1 MNITIP
7 QTYEEL
13 NEQQR
18 GALCRI
24 LLTLTNEEETPLRI
38 IKTLISHLPNRTQQ
52 KLLQEVPFTA
62 LWQYAEP
69 FLTTEKLYHFPS
81 LSLGEVVGN
90 CRVSEQGVRSP
101 APRLANL
108 TIKQFSVAD
117 SIYYRLR
124 LSQYQDELLLRQL
137 MASLYNLPDT
147 PFDVL
152 NLPQVAEHTDKAA
165 ITTAYEVAF
174 AYTCCREYIIKRFPK
189 IFTVKDD
196 KKETKDEG
204 SSFVFRNSSLK
215 SYTPFSKIISVMAM
229 DKHQPLG
236 NWHQC
241 NATRVYDFFEVL
253 TESILQAEQ
262 QEKK

>member
-13 NEQQR
+13 SEQQR
-18 GALCRI
+18 GALCKI
-24 LLTLTNEEETPLRI
+24 LLTLDNTEKTPVRI
-38 IKTLISHLPNRTQQ
+38 IQILLSHLPNHTQQ
-52 KLLQEVPFTA
+52 QLLQEVPFTT

-69 FLTTEKLYHFPS
+69 FLSTEKLYHFRE
-81 LSLGEVVGN
+81 LTKMIA
-90 CRVSEQGVRSP
+90 P

-117 SIYYRLR
+117 SLYYRLR

-147 PFDVL
+147 HFDVL

-174 AYTCCREYIIKRFPK
+174 AYTCCREYIIGKYPK
-189 IFTVKDD
+189 VF
-196 KKETKDEG
+196 
-204 SSFVFRNSSLK
+204 SSPSSSQKGEKPVFRK
-215 SYTPFSKIISVMAM
+215 EAAYTPFSKIISVMAM

-241 NATRVYDFFEVL
+241 NATRLYDFFEVL

-262 QEKK
+262 RAKS

>member
-13 NEQQR
+13 SEQQR

-24 LLTLTNEEETPLRI
+24 LLTLDNTEKTPLRI
-38 IKTLISHLPNRTQQ
+38 IQILLSHLPKRTQQ
-52 KLLQEVPFTA
+52 QLLLQVPFTT

-69 FLTTEKLYHFPS
+69 FLTTEKLYHFR
-81 LSLGEVVGN
+81 EVTKMVA
-90 CRVSEQGVRSP
+90 P

-117 SIYYRLR
+117 SLYYRLR

-137 MASLYNLPDT
+137 MASLYNFAHQ

-152 NLPQVAEHTDKAA
+152 NLPQVAEHTDKTP

-174 AYTCCREYIIKRFPK
+174 AYTCCREYIISRFPK
-189 IFTVKDD
+189 VFASP
-196 KKETKDEG
+196 
-204 SSFVFRNSSLK
+204 SSTQRGENPVFRK
-215 SYTPFSKIISVMAM
+215 EAAYTPFSKIISVMAM

-262 QEKK
+262 RAKS

>member
-24 LLTLTNEEETPLRI
+24 LLTLDNTEKTPVRI
-38 IKTLISHLPNRTQQ
+38 IKTLISHLPKRTQQ
-52 KLLQEVPFTA
+52 QLLLQVPFTA

-69 FLTTEKLYHFPS
+69 FLTTEKLYHFRD
-81 LSLGEVVGN
+81 LTKMIA
-90 CRVSEQGVRSP
+90 P

-117 SIYYRLR
+117 SLYYRLR

-152 NLPQVAEHTDKAA
+152 NLPQVAEHTDKAT
-165 ITTAYEVAF
+165 IDTAYEVAF
-174 AYTCCREYIIKRFPK
+174 AYTCCREYIIGKYPK
-189 IFTVKDD
+189 VF
-196 KKETKDEG
+196 
-204 SSFVFRNSSLK
+204 SSPSASQKGEKPVFRK
-215 SYTPFSKIISVMAM
+215 EATYTPFSKIISVMAM

-262 QEKK
+262 RGKS

>member
-13 NEQQR
+13 SEQQR

-24 LLTLTNEEETPLRI
+24 LLTLDNTEKTPLRI
-38 IKTLISHLPNRTQQ
+38 IQILLSHLPKRTQQ
-52 KLLQEVPFTA
+52 QLLLQVPFTT

-69 FLTTEKLYHFPS
+69 FLTTEKLYHFR
-81 LSLGEVVGN
+81 EVTKMVA
-90 CRVSEQGVRSP
+90 P

-117 SIYYRLR
+117 SLYYRLR

-137 MASLYNLPDT
+137 MASLYNFALQ

-152 NLPQVAEHTDKAA
+152 NLPQIAEHTDKTP

-174 AYTCCREYIIKRFPK
+174 AYTCCREYIISRFPK
-189 IFTVKDD
+189 VFASP
-196 KKETKDEG
+196 
-204 SSFVFRNSSLK
+204 SSTQRGENPVFRK
-215 SYTPFSKIISVMAM
+215 EAAYMPFSKIISVMAM

-262 QEKK
+262 RAKS

>member
-1 MNITIP
+1 MDITIP

-24 LLTLTNEEETPLRI
+24 LLTLDNSEETPLRI
-38 IKTLISHLPNRTQQ
+38 VQLLLWHLPKRTQQ
-52 KLLQEVPFTA
+52 QLLQEVPFTT

-69 FLTTEKLYHFPS
+69 FLTTEKLYHFPD
-81 LSLGEVVGN
+81 LTKMVA
-90 CRVSEQGVRSP
+90 P

-124 LSQYQDELLLRQL
+124 LSQYKDELLLCQL
-137 MASLYNLPDT
+137 VASLYNFPDT

-174 AYTCCREYIIKRFPK
+174 AYTCCREYIISRFPK
-189 IFTVKDD
+189 IFG
-196 KKETKDEG
+196 TKDERREKNDES

-262 QEKK
+262 QEKNN

>member
-18 GALCRI
+18 GALCSI
-24 LLTLTNEEETPLRI
+24 LLTTSPFGGGGGRLPVRI
-38 IKTLISHLPNRTQQ
+38 IKTLISHLPNHTQQ
-52 KLLQEVPFTA
+52 QLLQEVPFTV

-69 FLTTEKLYHFPS
+69 FLTTEKLYHFPPLTS
-81 LSLGEVVGN
+81 PFGGGKGEVIP
-90 CRVSEQGVRSP
+90 P
-101 APRLANL
+101 ADRLANL

-117 SIYYRLR
+117 SLYYRLR

-174 AYTCCREYIIKRFPK
+174 AYTCCREYIINRFPK
-189 IFTVKDD
+189 VFSSPSPSQRGETPIF
-196 KKETKDEG
+196 KKEAA
-204 SSFVFRNSSLK
+204 
-215 SYTPFSKIISVMAM
+215 YTPFSKIISVMAM

-262 QEKK
+262 RAKS

>member
-1 MNITIP
+1 MDITIP

-24 LLTLTNEEETPLRI
+24 LLTLDNTEETPLGI
-38 IKTLISHLPNRTQQ
+38 IKVLISHLPNRSQQ
-52 KLLQEVPFTA
+52 QLLQEVPFTA

-69 FLTTEKLYHFPS
+69 FLTTEKLYHFPP
-81 LSLGEVVGN
+81 LSSPFGRGKGEVIP
-90 CRVSEQGVRSP
+90 P
-101 APRLANL
+101 ADRLANL

-117 SIYYRLR
+117 SLYYRLR

-137 MASLYNLPDT
+137 MASLYNLANQ

-152 NLPQVAEHTDKAA
+152 NLPQVAEHTDKTT

-174 AYTCCREYIIKRFPK
+174 AYTCCREYIISRFPK
-189 IFTVKDD
+189 VFSAKDERRE
-196 KKETKDEG
+196 KKEED

-215 SYTPFSKIISVMAM
+215 SYMPFSKIINVMAM
-229 DKHQPLG
+229 DQHQPLG

-262 QEKK
+262 KAKNN

>member
-13 NEQQR
+13 SEQQR
-18 GALCRI
+18 GVLCSI
-24 LLTLTNEEETPLRI
+24 LLTSSPFGGGGGRLPLRI
-38 IKTLISHLPNRTQQ
+38 IKTLISHLPNHTQQ
-52 KLLQEVPFTA
+52 QLLQEVPFTA

-69 FLTTEKLYHFPS
+69 FLTTEKLYHFR
-81 LSLGEVVGN
+81 EVTKMIA
-90 CRVSEQGVRSP
+90 P

-117 SIYYRLR
+117 SLYYRLR

-152 NLPQVAEHTDKAA
+152 NLPQVAEHTDKTP

-174 AYTCCREYIIKRFPK
+174 AYTCCREYIIGKYPK
-189 IFTVKDD
+189 VF
-196 KKETKDEG
+196 
-204 SSFVFRNSSLK
+204 SSPSSTQRGEKPVFRK
-215 SYTPFSKIISVMAM
+215 EATYTPFSKIISVMAM

-262 QEKK
+262 RAKS

>member
-1 MNITIP
+1 MDITIP

-24 LLTLTNEEETPLRI
+24 LLTLENTEKTPLRI
-38 IKTLISHLPNRTQQ
+38 IQILLLHLPNSTQQ
-52 KLLQEVPFTA
+52 QLLQEVPFTT

-69 FLTTEKLYHFPS
+69 FLSTEKLYHFPP
-81 LSLGEVVGN
+81 LSSPFRGGKGEVIP
-90 CRVSEQGVRSP
+90 P
-101 APRLANL
+101 ADRLANL

-117 SIYYRLR
+117 SLYYRLR
-124 LSQYQDELLLRQL
+124 LSQYKDELLLRQL
-137 MASLYNLPDT
+137 IASLYNLPDT

-152 NLPQVAEHTDKAA
+152 NLPQVAEHTDKVA
-165 ITTAYEVAF
+165 ITTAYEVVF
-174 AYTCCREYIIKRFPK
+174 AYTCCREYIISRFPK
-189 IFTVKDD
+189 VFTAKDD
-196 KKETKDEG
+196 KKDTKDEG
-204 SSFVFRNSSLK
+204 SSFVFRNSTLK
-215 SYTPFSKIISVMAM
+215 NYTPFSKIISIMAM

>member
-24 LLTLTNEEETPLRI
+24 LLTLDNTEKTPVRI
-38 IKTLISHLPNRTQQ
+38 IQILLSHLPKCTQQ
-52 KLLQEVPFTA
+52 QLLLQVPFTV

-69 FLTTEKLYHFPS
+69 FLTIEKLYHFR
-81 LSLGEVVGN
+81 EVTKMVA
-90 CRVSEQGVRSP
+90 P
-101 APRLANL
+101 TPRLANL

-117 SIYYRLR
+117 SLYYRLR
-124 LSQYQDELLLRQL
+124 LSQYQDKLLLRQL
-137 MASLYNLPDT
+137 MASLYNFAHQ

-152 NLPQVAEHTDKAA
+152 NLPQVAEHTDKTP
-165 ITTAYEVAF
+165 INTAYEVAF
-174 AYTCCREYIIKRFPK
+174 AYTCCREYIINRFPK
-189 IFTVKDD
+189 VFTSP
-196 KKETKDEG
+196 
-204 SSFVFRNSSLK
+204 SSTQRGENPVFRK
-215 SYTPFSKIISVMAM
+215 EAAYMPFSKIISVMAM

-262 QEKK
+262 KAKNN

>member
-1 MNITIP
+1 MDITIP

-24 LLTLTNEEETPLRI
+24 LLTLDNTEETPLRI
-38 IKTLISHLPNRTQQ
+38 IQILLSHLPKRTQQ
-52 KLLQEVPFTA
+52 QLLLQVPFTT

-69 FLTTEKLYHFPS
+69 FLTTEKLYHFR
-81 LSLGEVVGN
+81 EVTKMVA
-90 CRVSEQGVRSP
+90 P

-117 SIYYRLR
+117 SLYYRLR

-137 MASLYNLPDT
+137 MASLYNLPQT

-174 AYTCCREYIIKRFPK
+174 AYTCCREYIISRFPK
-189 IFTVKDD
+189 VF
-196 KKETKDEG
+196 
-204 SSFVFRNSSLK
+204 SSPSSSQRGEKPVFRK
-215 SYTPFSKIISVMAM
+215 EATYTPFSKIISVMAM

-262 QEKK
+262 RAKS

>member
-1 MNITIP
+1 MDITIP

-18 GALCRI
+18 EALCRI
-24 LLTLTNEEETPLRI
+24 LLTLDNTEETPLRI
-38 IKTLISHLPNRTQQ
+38 VQLLLWHLPKRTQQ
-52 KLLQEVPFTA
+52 QLLQEVTFTT

-69 FLTTEKLYHFPS
+69 FLSTEKLYHFPS
-81 LSLGEVVGN
+81 LSLGEVIP
-90 CRVSEQGVRSP
+90 P

-117 SIYYRLR
+117 SLYYRLR

-137 MASLYNLPDT
+137 VASLYNLPDT

-152 NLPQVAEHTDKAA
+152 NLPQVAEHTDKAD

-174 AYTCCREYIIKRFPK
+174 AYTCCKEYIIKRFPK
-189 IFTVKDD
+189 IFTAKDE

-262 QEKK
+262 QEKNN

>member
-1 MNITIP
+1 MDITIP

-18 GALCRI
+18 GALCGI
-24 LLTLTNEEETPLRI
+24 LLTLDNTEKTPLRI
-38 IKTLISHLPNRTQQ
+38 IQILLSHLPKRTQQ
-52 KLLQEVPFTA
+52 QLLLQVPFTV

-69 FLTTEKLYHFPS
+69 FLTTEKLYHFPD
-81 LSLGEVVGN
+81 LTKMVA
-90 CRVSEQGVRSP
+90 P

-117 SIYYRLR
+117 SLYYRLR

-137 MASLYNLPDT
+137 MASLYNFAHQ

-152 NLPQVAEHTDKAA
+152 NLPQVAEHTDKTP

-174 AYTCCREYIIKRFPK
+174 AYTCCREYIINRFPK
-189 IFTVKDD
+189 VFTSPSPSQRG
-196 KKETKDEG
+196 ENP
-204 SSFVFRNSSLK
+204 VFRK
-215 SYTPFSKIISVMAM
+215 EAAYMPFSKIISVMAM
-229 DKHQPLG
+229 DQHQPLG

-262 QEKK
+262 RAKS

>member
-1 MNITIP
+1 MDITIP

-13 NEQQR
+13 NKQQR

-24 LLTLTNEEETPLRI
+24 LLTLDNTEETPLGI
-38 IKTLISHLPNRTQQ
+38 IKVLISHLPNRTQQ
-52 KLLQEVPFTA
+52 QLLQEVPFTA

-69 FLTTEKLYHFPS
+69 FLTTEKLYHFR
-81 LSLGEVVGN
+81 EVTKMIA
-90 CRVSEQGVRSP
+90 P

-137 MASLYNLPDT
+137 MASLYNLPQT

-152 NLPQVAEHTDKAA
+152 NLPQVAEHTDKATIA
-165 ITTAYEVAF
+165 TAYEVAF
-174 AYTCCREYIIKRFPK
+174 AYTCCREYIIGKYPK
-189 IFTVKDD
+189 VFSSPSSSQRGEKPVFR
-196 KKETKDEG
+196 KETA
-204 SSFVFRNSSLK
+204 
-215 SYTPFSKIISVMAM
+215 YTPFSKIISVMAM

-262 QEKK
+262 KEKK

>member
-1 MNITIP
+1 MDITIP

-13 NEQQR
+13 NKQQR
-18 GALCRI
+18 GTLCRI
-24 LLTLTNEEETPLRI
+24 LLTLDNTEETPLGI
-38 IKTLISHLPNRTQQ
+38 IKVLISHLPNRTQQ
-52 KLLQEVPFTA
+52 QLLQEVPFTA

-69 FLTTEKLYHFPS
+69 FLTTEKLYHFR
-81 LSLGEVVGN
+81 EVTKMIA
-90 CRVSEQGVRSP
+90 P

-137 MASLYNLPDT
+137 MASLYNLPQT

-152 NLPQVAEHTDKAA
+152 NLPQVAEHTDKATIA
-165 ITTAYEVAF
+165 TAYEVAF
-174 AYTCCREYIIKRFPK
+174 AYTCCREYIIGKYPK
-189 IFTVKDD
+189 VF
-196 KKETKDEG
+196 
-204 SSFVFRNSSLK
+204 SSPSSSQRGEKPVFRK
-215 SYTPFSKIISVMAM
+215 EAAYTPFSKIISVMAM

-262 QEKK
+262 KEKK

>member
-1 MNITIP
+1 MDITIP
-7 QTYEEL
+7 QKYDEL
-13 NEQQR
+13 NAMQR

-24 LLTLTNEEETPLRI
+24 LLTLDNTEETPLRI
-38 IKTLISHLPNRTQQ
+38 IKVLISHLPNRTQQ
-52 KLLQEVPFTA
+52 QLLQEVPFTT

-69 FLTTEKLYHFPS
+69 FLSTEKLYHFPD
-81 LSLGEVVGN
+81 LTKMVA
-90 CRVSEQGVRSP
+90 P

-137 MASLYNLPDT
+137 VASLYNLPDT

-152 NLPQVAEHTDKAA
+152 NLPQVAEHTDKVA

-189 IFTVKDD
+189 IFGAKDERRE
-196 KKETKDEG
+196 KNDEG
-204 SSFVFRNSSLK
+204 SSFVFHNSSLK

-229 DKHQPLG
+229 DKYQPLG

-262 QEKK
+262 KAKNN

>member
-1 MNITIP
+1 MDITIP

-24 LLTLTNEEETPLRI
+24 LLTLENSEETPLHI
-38 IKTLISHLPNRTQQ
+38 IQILLSHLPNRTQQ
-52 KLLQEVPFTA
+52 QLLQEVPFTT

-69 FLTTEKLYHFPS
+69 FLAIEKLYHFPP
-81 LSLGEVVGN
+81 LSFGGGKRVVIP
-90 CRVSEQGVRSP
+90 P
-101 APRLANL
+101 ADRLANL
-108 TIKQFSVAD
+108 AIKQFSVAD
-117 SIYYRLR
+117 SLYYRLR

-137 MASLYNLPDT
+137 MASLYNFADQ

-152 NLPQVAEHTDKAA
+152 NLPQVAEHTDKTA

-174 AYTCCREYIIKRFPK
+174 AYTCCREYIIRRFPK
-189 IFTVKDD
+189 VFSAKDERRE
-196 KKETKDEG
+196 KKDEG

-215 SYTPFSKIISVMAM
+215 SYTPFSKIINVMAM
-229 DKHQPLG
+229 DQHQPLG

-262 QEKK
+262 KAKNN

>member
-1 MNITIP
+1 MDITIP

-18 GALCRI
+18 GVLCSI
-24 LLTLTNEEETPLRI
+24 LLTSSPFGGGGGRLPVRI

-52 KLLQEVPFTA
+52 QLLQEVPFTA

-69 FLTTEKLYHFPS
+69 FLTTEKLYHFR
-81 LSLGEVVGN
+81 EVTKMIA
-90 CRVSEQGVRSP
+90 P

-117 SIYYRLR
+117 SLYYRLR

-152 NLPQVAEHTDKAA
+152 NLPQVAEHTDKTP

-174 AYTCCREYIIKRFPK
+174 AYTCCREYIIGKYPK
-189 IFTVKDD
+189 VF
-196 KKETKDEG
+196 
-204 SSFVFRNSSLK
+204 SSPSSTQRGEKPVFRK
-215 SYTPFSKIISVMAM
+215 EAAYTPFSKIISVMAM

-262 QEKK
+262 RAKS

>member
-1 MNITIP
+1 MDITIP

-18 GALCRI
+18 GALCKI
-24 LLTLTNEEETPLRI
+24 LLTTSPFGGGGGRLPVRI

-52 KLLQEVPFTA
+52 QLLQEVPFTA

-69 FLTTEKLYHFPS
+69 FLTTEKLYHFPPLIS
-81 LSLGEVVGN
+81 PFGGGKGEVIV
-90 CRVSEQGVRSP
+90 P

-152 NLPQVAEHTDKAA
+152 NLPQVAEHTDKTP

-174 AYTCCREYIIKRFPK
+174 AYTCCREYIISRFPK
-189 IFTVKDD
+189 VF
-196 KKETKDEG
+196 
-204 SSFVFRNSSLK
+204 SSPSASQRGEKPVFRK
-215 SYTPFSKIISVMAM
+215 EATYTPFSKIISVMAM

-262 QEKK
+262 AQK

>member
-1 MNITIP
+1 MDITIP

-18 GALCRI
+18 GALCKI
-24 LLTLTNEEETPLRI
+24 LLTLDNTEETPLRI
-38 IKTLISHLPNRTQQ
+38 IKTLISHLPKRTQQ
-52 KLLQEVPFTA
+52 QLLLQVPFTV

-69 FLTTEKLYHFPS
+69 FLTTEKLYHFR
-81 LSLGEVVGN
+81 EVTKMVA
-90 CRVSEQGVRSP
+90 P

-117 SIYYRLR
+117 SLYYRLR

-137 MASLYNLPDT
+137 MASLYNFAHQ

-152 NLPQVAEHTDKAA
+152 NLPQVAEHTDKTP

-174 AYTCCREYIIKRFPK
+174 AYTCCREYIINRFPK
-189 IFTVKDD
+189 VFTSPSPSQRG
-196 KKETKDEG
+196 ENP
-204 SSFVFRNSSLK
+204 VFRK
-215 SYTPFSKIISVMAM
+215 EAAYMPFSKIISVMAM

-262 QEKK
+262 RGKS

>member
-13 NEQQR
+13 SEQQR

-24 LLTLTNEEETPLRI
+24 LLKLDNTEKTPVRI
-38 IKTLISHLPNRTQQ
+38 IQILLLHLPKRTQQ
-52 KLLQEVPFTA
+52 QLLLQVPFTV

-69 FLTTEKLYHFPS
+69 FLTTEKLYHFR
-81 LSLGEVVGN
+81 EVTKMVA
-90 CRVSEQGVRSP
+90 P

-117 SIYYRLR
+117 SLYYRLR

-152 NLPQVAEHTDKAA
+152 NLPQVAEHTDKATIA
-165 ITTAYEVAF
+165 TAYEVAF
-174 AYTCCREYIIKRFPK
+174 AYTCCREYIIGKYPK
-189 IFTVKDD
+189 VF
-196 KKETKDEG
+196 
-204 SSFVFRNSSLK
+204 SSPSSSQKGEKPVFRK
-215 SYTPFSKIISVMAM
+215 EATYTPFSKIISVMAM

-262 QEKK
+262 KAKNN

>member
-1 MNITIP
+1 MDITIP

-13 NEQQR
+13 SEQQR

-24 LLTLTNEEETPLRI
+24 LLTLDNTEETPLGI
-38 IKTLISHLPNRTQQ
+38 IKVLISHLPNRTQQ
-52 KLLQEVPFTA
+52 QLLQEVPFTA

-69 FLTTEKLYHFPS
+69 FLTTEKLYHFR
-81 LSLGEVVGN
+81 EVTKMIA
-90 CRVSEQGVRSP
+90 P

-137 MASLYNLPDT
+137 MASLYNLPQT

-152 NLPQVAEHTDKAA
+152 NLPQVAEHTDKATIA
-165 ITTAYEVAF
+165 TAYEVAF
-174 AYTCCREYIIKRFPK
+174 AYTCCREYIIGKYPK
-189 IFTVKDD
+189 VF
-196 KKETKDEG
+196 
-204 SSFVFRNSSLK
+204 SSPSSTQRGENPVFRK
-215 SYTPFSKIISVMAM
+215 EATYTPFSKIISVMAM

-262 QEKK
+262 RAKS

>member
-1 MNITIP
+1 MNIIIP

-24 LLTLTNEEETPLRI
+24 LLTLDNTEEMPLGI
-38 IKTLISHLPNRTQQ
+38 IKVLISHLPNRSQQ
-52 KLLQEVPFTA
+52 QLLQEVPFTA

-69 FLTTEKLYHFPS
+69 FLTTEKLYHFPP
-81 LSLGEVVGN
+81 LSSPFGGGKGEVIP
-90 CRVSEQGVRSP
+90 P
-101 APRLANL
+101 ADRLANL

-124 LSQYQDELLLRQL
+124 LSQYKDELLLCQL
-137 MASLYNLPDT
+137 VASLYNFPDT

-174 AYTCCREYIIKRFPK
+174 AYTCCREYIISRFPK
-189 IFTVKDD
+189 VFTANDA

-204 SSFVFRNSSLK
+204 SSFVFRN
-215 SYTPFSKIISVMAM
+215 
-229 DKHQPLG
+229 
-236 NWHQC
+236 
-241 NATRVYDFFEVL
+241 
-253 TESILQAEQ
+253 
-262 QEKK
+262 

>member
-1 MNITIP
+1 MDITIP
-7 QTYEEL
+7 QKYEEL
-13 NEQQR
+13 DDIQR

-24 LLTLTNEEETPLRI
+24 LLTLDNTEETPLGI
-38 IKTLISHLPNRTQQ
+38 IKVLISHLPNRSQQ
-52 KLLQEVPFTA
+52 QLLQEVPFTA

-69 FLTTEKLYHFPS
+69 FLTTEKLYHFPPLTS
-81 LSLGEVVGN
+81 PFGGGKGEVIP
-90 CRVSEQGVRSP
+90 P

-124 LSQYQDELLLRQL
+124 LSQYKDELLLRQL
-137 MASLYNLPDT
+137 VASLYNLPDT

-152 NLPQVAEHTDKAA
+152 NLPQVAEHTDKVA
-165 ITTAYEVAF
+165 ITTSYEVVF
-174 AYTCCREYIIKRFPK
+174 AYTCCREYIISRFPK
-189 IFTVKDD
+189 VFTAKDD
-196 KKETKDEG
+196 KKDTKDEG
-204 SSFVFRNSSLK
+204 SSFVFRNSTLK
-215 SYTPFSKIISVMAM
+215 NYTPFSKIISIMAI

>member
-1 MNITIP
+1 MDITIP

-13 NEQQR
+13 SEQQR
-18 GALCRI
+18 GALCKI
-24 LLTLTNEEETPLRI
+24 LLTLDNTEKTPVRI
-38 IKTLISHLPNRTQQ
+38 IQILLSHLPKRTQQ
-52 KLLQEVPFTA
+52 QLLLQVPFTT

-69 FLTTEKLYHFPS
+69 FLTTEKLYHFR
-81 LSLGEVVGN
+81 EVTKMVA
-90 CRVSEQGVRSP
+90 P

-117 SIYYRLR
+117 SLYYRLR

-152 NLPQVAEHTDKAA
+152 NLPQVAEHTDKATIA
-165 ITTAYEVAF
+165 TAYEVAF
-174 AYTCCREYIIKRFPK
+174 AYTCCREYIIGKYPK
-189 IFTVKDD
+189 VF
-196 KKETKDEG
+196 
-204 SSFVFRNSSLK
+204 SSPSSSQKGEKPVFRK
-215 SYTPFSKIISVMAM
+215 EATYTPFSKIISVMAM

-262 QEKK
+262 KAKNN

>member
-1 MNITIP
+1 MDITIP

-13 NEQQR
+13 SEQQR

-24 LLTLTNEEETPLRI
+24 LLTLDNTEKTPVRI
-38 IKTLISHLPNRTQQ
+38 IQILLSHLPKRTQQ
-52 KLLQEVPFTA
+52 QLLLQVPFTV

-69 FLTTEKLYHFPS
+69 FLTTEKLYHFR
-81 LSLGEVVGN
+81 EVTKMVA
-90 CRVSEQGVRSP
+90 P

-108 TIKQFSVAD
+108 TIKQFSIAD
-117 SIYYRLR
+117 SLYYRLR

-137 MASLYNLPDT
+137 MASLYNFAHQ

-152 NLPQVAEHTDKAA
+152 NLPQVAEHTDKTP

-174 AYTCCREYIIKRFPK
+174 AYTCCREYIISRFPK
-189 IFTVKDD
+189 VFASPSSTQRGENPIFR
-196 KKETKDEG
+196 KEAA
-204 SSFVFRNSSLK
+204 
-215 SYTPFSKIISVMAM
+215 YMPFSKIISVMAM

-262 QEKK
+262 RAKS

>member
-13 NEQQR
+13 SEQQR
-18 GALCRI
+18 GVLCSI
-24 LLTLTNEEETPLRI
+24 LLTSSPFGGGGGRLPLRI

-52 KLLQEVPFTA
+52 QLLQEVPFTA

-69 FLTTEKLYHFPS
+69 FLTTEKLYHFR
-81 LSLGEVVGN
+81 EVTKMIA
-90 CRVSEQGVRSP
+90 P

-117 SIYYRLR
+117 SLYYRLR

-152 NLPQVAEHTDKAA
+152 NLPQVAEHTDKTP

-174 AYTCCREYIIKRFPK
+174 AYTCCREYIISRFPK
-189 IFTVKDD
+189 VFTSP
-196 KKETKDEG
+196 
-204 SSFVFRNSSLK
+204 SSTQRGENPVFRK
-215 SYTPFSKIISVMAM
+215 EAAYTPFSKIISVMAM

-262 QEKK
+262 KEKK

>member
-24 LLTLTNEEETPLRI
+24 LLTLDNTEKTPVRI
-38 IKTLISHLPNRTQQ
+38 IQILLSHLPKHTQQ
-52 KLLQEVPFTA
+52 QLLQEVPFTV

-69 FLTTEKLYHFPS
+69 FLTTEKLYHFPP
-81 LSLGEVVGN
+81 LSFGEVIP
-90 CRVSEQGVRSP
+90 P

-117 SIYYRLR
+117 SLYYRLR

-137 MASLYNLPDT
+137 MASLYNFAHQ

-152 NLPQVAEHTDKAA
+152 NLPQVAQHTDKAA

-174 AYTCCREYIIKRFPK
+174 AYTCCREYIIGKYPK
-189 IFTVKDD
+189 VF
-196 KKETKDEG
+196 
-204 SSFVFRNSSLK
+204 SSPSSTQRGENPVFRK
-215 SYTPFSKIISVMAM
+215 EATYTPFSKIISVMAM

-262 QEKK
+262 AQK

>member
-1 MNITIP
+1 L
-7 QTYEEL
+7 E
-13 NEQQR
+13 
-18 GALCRI
+18 GAGGGVY
-24 LLTLTNEEETPLRI
+24 LLLPLR
-38 IKTLISHLPNRTQQ
+38 
-52 KLLQEVPFTA
+52 
-62 LWQYAEP
+62 
-69 FLTTEKLYHFPS
+69 
-81 LSLGEVVGN
+81 
-90 CRVSEQGVRSP
+90 P
-101 APRLANL
+101 AANL

-117 SIYYRLR
+117 SLYYRLR

-152 NLPQVAEHTDKAA
+152 NLPQVAEHTDKTP

-174 AYTCCREYIIKRFPK
+174 AYTCCREYIISRFPK
-189 IFTVKDD
+189 VF
-196 KKETKDEG
+196 
-204 SSFVFRNSSLK
+204 SSPSSTQRGEKPVFRK
-215 SYTPFSKIISVMAM
+215 EAAYTPFSKIISVMAM

-262 QEKK
+262 RA

>member
-13 NEQQR
+13 SEQQR

-24 LLTLTNEEETPLRI
+24 LLTLNNTEKTPLRI
-38 IKTLISHLPNRTQQ
+38 IQILLSHLPKRTQQ
-52 KLLQEVPFTA
+52 QLLLQVPFTT

-69 FLTTEKLYHFPS
+69 FLTTEKLYHFR
-81 LSLGEVVGN
+81 EVTKMVA
-90 CRVSEQGVRSP
+90 P

-137 MASLYNLPDT
+137 MASLYNFAHQ

-174 AYTCCREYIIKRFPK
+174 AYTCCREYIISRFPK
-189 IFTVKDD
+189 VFASPSSTQRGENPIFR
-196 KKETKDEG
+196 KEAT
-204 SSFVFRNSSLK
+204 
-215 SYTPFSKIISVMAM
+215 YTPFSKIISVMAM

-262 QEKK
+262 RAKS

>member
-18 GALCRI
+18 GALCKI
-24 LLTLTNEEETPLRI
+24 LLTLDNTEETPLHI
-38 IKTLISHLPNRTQQ
+38 VQLLLWHLPKCTQQ
-52 KLLQEVPFTA
+52 QLLQEVPFTA

-69 FLTTEKLYHFPS
+69 FLTTEKLYHFR
-81 LSLGEVVGN
+81 EITKMIA
-90 CRVSEQGVRSP
+90 P

-117 SIYYRLR
+117 SLYYRLR

-152 NLPQVAEHTDKAA
+152 NLPQVAEHTDKTP

-174 AYTCCREYIIKRFPK
+174 AYTCCREYIIGKYPK
-189 IFTVKDD
+189 VF
-196 KKETKDEG
+196 
-204 SSFVFRNSSLK
+204 SSPSSSQRGEKPVFRK
-215 SYTPFSKIISVMAM
+215 EAAYPPFSKIISVMAM

-262 QEKK
+262 RAKS

>member
-1 MNITIP
+1 MDITIP

-13 NEQQR
+13 SEQQR
-18 GALCRI
+18 GVLCSI
-24 LLTLTNEEETPLRI
+24 LLTSSPFGGGGGRLPLRI

-52 KLLQEVPFTA
+52 QLLQEVPFTA

-69 FLTTEKLYHFPS
+69 FLTTEKLYHFR
-81 LSLGEVVGN
+81 EVTKMIA
-90 CRVSEQGVRSP
+90 P

-117 SIYYRLR
+117 SLYYRLR

-137 MASLYNLPDT
+137 MASLYNFAHQ

-152 NLPQVAEHTDKAA
+152 NLPQVAEHTDKTA

-174 AYTCCREYIIKRFPK
+174 AYTCCREYIIGKYPK
-189 IFTVKDD
+189 VF
-196 KKETKDEG
+196 
-204 SSFVFRNSSLK
+204 SSPSSTQRGEKPVFRK
-215 SYTPFSKIISVMAM
+215 EATYTPFSKIISVMAM

-262 QEKK
+262 RAKS

>member
-13 NEQQR
+13 SEQQR

-24 LLTLTNEEETPLRI
+24 LLTLDNTEKTPVRI
-38 IKTLISHLPNRTQQ
+38 IQILLSHLPKRTQQ
-52 KLLQEVPFTA
+52 QLLLQVPFTV

-69 FLTTEKLYHFPS
+69 FLTTEKLYHFR
-81 LSLGEVVGN
+81 EVTKMVA
-90 CRVSEQGVRSP
+90 P

-117 SIYYRLR
+117 SLYYRLR

-137 MASLYNLPDT
+137 MASLYNFAHQ

-152 NLPQVAEHTDKAA
+152 NLPQVAEHTDKTP

-174 AYTCCREYIIKRFPK
+174 AYTCCREYIISRFPK
-189 IFTVKDD
+189 VFASP
-196 KKETKDEG
+196 
-204 SSFVFRNSSLK
+204 SSTQRGENPVFRK
-215 SYTPFSKIISVMAM
+215 EAAYTPFSKIISVMAM

-262 QEKK
+262 KAKNN

>member
-1 MNITIP
+1 MDITIP

-13 NEQQR
+13 NKQQR

-24 LLTLTNEEETPLRI
+24 LLTLDNTEETPLGI
-38 IKTLISHLPNRTQQ
+38 IKVLISHLSNRTQQ
-52 KLLQEVPFTA
+52 QLLQEVPFTA

-69 FLTTEKLYHFPS
+69 FLTTEKLYHFR
-81 LSLGEVVGN
+81 EVTKMIA
-90 CRVSEQGVRSP
+90 P

-137 MASLYNLPDT
+137 MASLYNLPQT

-152 NLPQVAEHTDKAA
+152 NLPQVAEHTDKATIA
-165 ITTAYEVAF
+165 TAYEVAF
-174 AYTCCREYIIKRFPK
+174 AYTCCREYIIGKYPK
-189 IFTVKDD
+189 VFSSPSSSQRGEKPVFR
-196 KKETKDEG
+196 KETA
-204 SSFVFRNSSLK
+204 
-215 SYTPFSKIISVMAM
+215 YTPFSKIISVMAM

-262 QEKK
+262 KEKK

>member
-1 MNITIP
+1 MDITIP

-13 NEQQR
+13 SEQQR
-18 GALCRI
+18 GALCKI
-24 LLTLTNEEETPLRI
+24 LLTLDNTEKTPVRI
-38 IKTLISHLPNRTQQ
+38 IQILLSHLPKRTQQ
-52 KLLQEVPFTA
+52 QLLLQVPFTV

-69 FLTTEKLYHFPS
+69 FLTTEKLYHFR
-81 LSLGEVVGN
+81 EVAKMVA
-90 CRVSEQGVRSP
+90 P

-117 SIYYRLR
+117 SLYYRLR

-152 NLPQVAEHTDKAA
+152 NLPQVAEHTDKAT

-174 AYTCCREYIIKRFPK
+174 AYTCCREYIIGKYPK
-189 IFTVKDD
+189 VF
-196 KKETKDEG
+196 
-204 SSFVFRNSSLK
+204 SSPSSSQRGEKPVFRK
-215 SYTPFSKIISVMAM
+215 EAAYTPFSKIISVMAM
-229 DKHQPLG
+229 DQHQPLG

-262 QEKK
+262 RAKS

>member
-13 NEQQR
+13 SEQQR
-18 GALCRI
+18 GVLCSI
-24 LLTLTNEEETPLRI
+24 LLTSSPFGGGGGRLPLRI

-52 KLLQEVPFTA
+52 QLLQEVPFTA

-69 FLTTEKLYHFPS
+69 FLTTEKLYHFR
-81 LSLGEVVGN
+81 EVTKMIA
-90 CRVSEQGVRSP
+90 P

-117 SIYYRLR
+117 SLYYRLR

-152 NLPQVAEHTDKAA
+152 NLPQVAEHTDKTP

-174 AYTCCREYIIKRFPK
+174 AYTCCREYIISRFPK
-189 IFTVKDD
+189 VF
-196 KKETKDEG
+196 
-204 SSFVFRNSSLK
+204 SSPSSTQRGENPVFRK
-215 SYTPFSKIISVMAM
+215 EATYTPFSKIISVMAM

-262 QEKK
+262 KEKK

>member
-1 MNITIP
+1 MDITIP

-13 NEQQR
+13 SEQQR
-18 GALCRI
+18 GALCKI
-24 LLTLTNEEETPLRI
+24 LLTSSPFGGGGGRLPLRI
-38 IKTLISHLPNRTQQ
+38 IKTLISHLPNHTQQ
-52 KLLQEVPFTA
+52 QLLQEVPFTA

-69 FLTTEKLYHFPS
+69 FLTTEKLYYFPPLIS
-81 LSLGEVVGN
+81 PFGGGKGEVIP
-90 CRVSEQGVRSP
+90 P

-117 SIYYRLR
+117 SLYYRLR
-124 LSQYQDELLLRQL
+124 LSQYKDELLLRQL

-152 NLPQVAEHTDKAA
+152 KLPQVAEHTDKAA

-174 AYTCCREYIIKRFPK
+174 AYTCCREYIIGKYPK
-189 IFTVKDD
+189 VF
-196 KKETKDEG
+196 
-204 SSFVFRNSSLK
+204 SSPSSSQRGENPVFRK
-215 SYTPFSKIISVMAM
+215 EATYTPFSKIISVMAM

-262 QEKK
+262 RAKS

>member
-1 MNITIP
+1 MDITIP

-13 NEQQR
+13 SEQQR
-18 GALCRI
+18 GALCKI
-24 LLTLTNEEETPLRI
+24 LLTLDNTEKTPVRI
-38 IKTLISHLPNRTQQ
+38 IQILLSHLPKRTQQ
-52 KLLQEVPFTA
+52 QLLLQVPFTT

-69 FLTTEKLYHFPS
+69 FLTTEKLYHFR
-81 LSLGEVVGN
+81 EVTKMVA
-90 CRVSEQGVRSP
+90 P

-117 SIYYRLR
+117 SLYYRLR

-152 NLPQVAEHTDKAA
+152 NLPQVAEHTDKTP

-174 AYTCCREYIIKRFPK
+174 AYTCCREYIINRFPK
-189 IFTVKDD
+189 VF
-196 KKETKDEG
+196 
-204 SSFVFRNSSLK
+204 SSPSSTQRGENPVFRK
-215 SYTPFSKIISVMAM
+215 EAAYMPFSKIISVMAM

-262 QEKK
+262 RAKS